1 MIVSYFAL
9 TVFTKFPKESNSGL
23 VFPHLLKVR
32 NHCTIYIFLT
42 IFTFTETNDNKGRGH
57 HSLHLDAVT
66 LGALRRKSQA
76 EMSKL
81 RSREA
86 ILLLSKEPT
95 ILVPGPATF
104 GLFRNSRSFDMTDL
118 SQVMN
123 IANSALELAIAT
135 RAFKDR

>member
-1 MIVSYFAL
+1 M
-9 TVFTKFPKESNSGL
+9 PKESNFGL
-23 VFPHLLKVR
+23 EVHLKVR
-32 NHCTIYIFLT
+32 NHWHCAIYTFLT
-42 IFTFTETNDNKGRGH
+42 IVTFTETNDNKGRGH
-57 HSLHLDAVT
+57 HNLHLDAVT

-81 RSREA
+81 RSRES

-95 ILVPGPATF
+95 ILIPGPATF

-118 SQVMN
+118 TQVMN
-123 IANSALELAIAT
+123 VANSALELAIAT